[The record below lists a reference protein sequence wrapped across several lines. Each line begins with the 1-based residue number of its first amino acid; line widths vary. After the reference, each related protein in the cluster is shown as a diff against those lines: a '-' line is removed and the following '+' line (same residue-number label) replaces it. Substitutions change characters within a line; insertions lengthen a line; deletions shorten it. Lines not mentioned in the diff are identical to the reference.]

1 MERSMKRIA
10 LAVGVLA
17 AAAYSL
23 VVGYKVEPVKQA
35 WSGMADPDPDHGVS
49 EVITVNF
56 DLPITAAL
64 SWCTSGPGGDRSVG
78 IRSYSGDIG
87 SGLDVV

>member
-1 MERSMKRIA
+1 MKRIA
-10 LAVGVLA
+10 LAVAVLA

-56 DLPITAAL
+56 DEPVYCELF
-64 SWCTSGPGGDRSVG
+64 VG
-78 IRSYSGDIG
+78 E
-87 SGLDVV
+87 VA